1 MVYWV
6 HTVAIIARLQGGV
19 KTPPY
24 GTNGK
29 RSVGANSVRPC
40 DLAATQDPTGEQ
52 CLPLQFL

>member
-6 HTVAIIARLQGGV
+6 HTVAIIARLQGGG
-19 KTPPY
+19 KPPY
-24 GTNGK
+24 GTNGT
-29 RSVGANSVRPC
+29 RSVGATSVRPC